1 MTAPDAAIIL
11 HLYREAQPFQV
22 RFERHV
28 FWNEEKKT
36 KHAIVSYIRK
46 SKNVSSEEDLLNLH
60 ERPTN
65 LPEHITYQDIP
76 KTMSN
81 PPPTPP
87 HENTFDESFVHGPTF
102 NATSSTLNVF
112 HPSPQPSPAGSDSSF
127 VDVLGSDDAD
137 AFGEDDDAFMG
148 DSFDHTSDSNTVPPA
163 PEMPQAS
170 SAIQDNDAGIW
181 GAGLEHPTAEP
192 CVDVGAEFQDLM
204 GPFQQQASASVEA
217 PQENH
222 SLNSML
228 SYTPPIHGWQTS
240 RSPTIATKELTREI
254 TERLGTRQELKSPEA
269 SVLNANF
276 LRHCLEA
283 CVYQGQKKRR
293 QREAA
298 IQCAVAAFHDIVSST
313 THCDCSLTALSN
325 MLFLLDLYGQK
336 ALAQLILSRVDQV
349 GPELCPGNI
358 ISETIRFKRTIPKPG
373 EDPTYDL
380 PSLRRVVESAQTGAQ
395 AAGLQDSHLVLSSQY
410 NLAWALLEM
419 KQFDEALKLLIDLR
433 PSCERVFGLHQV
445 QTIMC
450 VATLARAYLCKDK
463 SNAIAAEA
471 LIDEVVAPR
480 VKKAFSKNHPFYWES
495 ENRQAL
501 FKLRL
506 AQLNIHPESTEHYWN
521 EGEKMMRRVLFWR
534 IDELGLNNPQTTRTL
549 NVLKHWLGERGK
561 EAEADQ
567 LVLMLESQLQSQL
580 S

>member
-11 HLYREAQPFQV
+11 HLYREAQPFQD

-87 HENTFDESFVHGPTF
+87 HENTFNGTFVHGPAF
-102 NATSSTLNVF
+102 NATSLTLNEF
-112 HPSPQPSPAGSDSSF
+112 HPSPQPSSAGSDSSF

-148 DSFDHTSDSNTVPPA
+148 DSFDHARSSNFAPSA
-163 PEMPQAS
+163 PEMAQAS
-170 SAIQDNDAGIW
+170 SAVQNNYAGIG
-181 GAGLEHPTAEP
+181 GADLEHPAGETELDA
-192 CVDVGAEFQDLM
+192 GAEFQDLM

-217 PQENH
+217 PQQNH

-228 SYTPPIHGWQTS
+228 SYTPPVHGWQTS
-240 RSPTIATKELTREI
+240 RSPAIATEELTREI
-254 TERLGTRQELKSPEA
+254 TERLGTRQELKNPEA
-269 SVLNANF
+269 SVLNTNF

-283 CVYQGQKKRR
+283 CVYQGQEKRP

-298 IQCAVAAFHDIVSST
+298 IQRAVAAFHDIVTGMQS
-313 THCDCSLTALSN
+313 DCSLTALSN

-336 ALAQLILSRVDQV
+336 GLAQLILSRVDQV
-349 GPELCPGNI
+349 GLERCPGNI

-373 EDPTYDL
+373 QDPIYDL
-380 PSLRRVVESAQTGAQ
+380 PSLHRVVESAQAGAR
-395 AAGLQDSHLVLSSQY
+395 AAGLQDSHLVLSAQY

-419 KQFDEALKLLIDLR
+419 KQFDEALALLIDIR

-450 VATLARAYLCKDK
+450 VATLARAYLQKDK

-506 AQLNIHPESTEHYWN
+506 AQWNIHPESTEQYWN
-521 EGEKMMRRVLFWR
+521 EGEKMMRRVLLWR

-567 LVLMLESQLQSQL
+567 LVLMLESQLQNQL
-580 S
+580 E